1 MTRGYLPILILF
13 FIIAII
19 FRDDFVFMLFYVFI
33 GAYIF
38 GNLWSKR
45 AIKQVEITRKL
56 DTHAFLGEKFTVRLE
71 INNRGLLPIPWLR
84 IHEGL
89 PLELSSQDSLQNVIS
104 LRPRQRETIDYQ
116 LIPRKRGYYKVG
128 PLYMRTGDLFG
139 VSREIEREHDE
150 NYLTVYPRIL
160 PLESLDIPSSSPS
173 GTMRHHQ
180 PIYED
185 ASRIFGKRDYQP
197 GDSIRR
203 IDWKSTASSRKLQV
217 KLFEP
222 SINLDTMIFLNL
234 YGESYPIKTRHI
246 SGEMAITVA
255 ASIAAWLV
263 SKGQSVGLSSNGMD
277 EIYPSSMSF
286 IPSAKGNYQL
296 MSILELLARL
306 QLQDLTSSLHLFEQY
321 RSKLQ
326 WGTTLVLISGDVTEA
341 VWGEV
346 INAQQAGLEVM
357 IFIIGS
363 NKRYQVIESAAYQ
376 LGIKSTRLAHELDL
390 QTWQRSHQAKSWM
403 RG

>member
-1 MTRGYLPILILF
+1 
-13 FIIAII
+13 
-19 FRDDFVFMLFYVFI
+19 
-33 GAYIF
+33 
-38 GNLWSKR
+38 
-45 AIKQVEITRKL
+45 
-56 DTHAFLGEKFTVRLE
+56 
-71 INNRGLLPIPWLR
+71 
-84 IHEGL
+84 
-89 PLELSSQDSLQNVIS
+89 
-104 LRPRQRETIDYQ
+104 
-116 LIPRKRGYYKVG
+116 
-128 PLYMRTGDLFG
+128 
-139 VSREIEREHDE
+139 
-150 NYLTVYPRIL
+150 
-160 PLESLDIPSSSPS
+160 
-173 GTMRHHQ
+173 
-180 PIYED
+180 
-185 ASRIFGKRDYQP
+185 
-197 GDSIRR
+197 
-203 IDWKSTASSRKLQV
+203 
-217 KLFEP
+217 
-222 SINLDTMIFLNL
+222 MIFLNL

-286 IPSAKGNYQL
+286 IPSAKGNFQL